1 MSLMNGFDVCGVEP
15 MDEAFFGPAPRFL
28 RERQPAANDDDTE
41 PMAPPRG
48 WTHPIRAFRGWLR
61 RVTAA

>member
-28 RERQPAANDDDTE
+28 RERQTAANDDDTQSMV
-41 PMAPPRG
+41 PVHD
-48 WTHPIRAFRGWLR
+48 WKHPIRAFRGWWRRLR
-61 RVTAA
+61 AA